1 MQEILSA
8 VAAAL
13 PLLLLVMLLSAV
25 LTAIV
30 KALTGGLLLTG
41 QFDLDLLLGLT
52 AKKYLPNYGEFYE
65 RRWFAPA
72 SGSTNARTPRS
83 AASRTAASATSALPS
98 TSATRIRGDAA
109 ATRKKPSFLLAETQH
124 CLVDLDTG
132 GPFYP
137 EIQSNGRSHISN

>member
-1 MQEILSA
+1 MQQRAIMEQIGRGIAGQVKLGQYQRA
-8 VAAAL
+8 NAAL
-13 PLLLLVMLLSAV
+13 GSIANSR
-25 LTAIV
+25 
-30 KALTGGLLLTG
+30 
-41 QFDLDLLLGLT
+41 QRNLGI
-52 AKKYLPNYGEFYE
+52 A
-65 RRWFAPA
+65 
-72 SGSTNARTPRS
+72 
-83 AASRTAASATSALPS
+83 S